1 MSYEIYIFKMID
13 NRKIKDYLSGGSE
26 VYWGMYY
33 KWRIIEEDMMRY
45 DDKWMIDRC
54 VILMIWKE
62 NGEN

>member
-1 MSYEIYIFKMID
+1 MGEIKEYIYE
-13 NRKIKDYLSGGSE
+13 YLRE
-26 VYWGMYY
+26 YRRRYDE
-33 KWRIIEEDMMRY
+33 KKRY